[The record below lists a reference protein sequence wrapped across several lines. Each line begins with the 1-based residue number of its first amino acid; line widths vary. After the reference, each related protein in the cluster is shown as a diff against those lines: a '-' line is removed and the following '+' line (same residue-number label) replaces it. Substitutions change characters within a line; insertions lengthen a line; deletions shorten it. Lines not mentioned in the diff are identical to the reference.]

1 VNAARPLSP
10 VPRQRTIAWGRNI
23 PADRW
28 LAVILIFQCGFSV
41 LALRNSVSQDEAL
54 YLTAGKQIVNHIFGG
69 MASES
74 YAPRLSGLPYLY
86 PPIAGV
92 LDLVGGLELARGFSL
107 LCMLCTTIVVF
118 LMGRSLYDERS
129 GVAAAAIYSIQ
140 ASTLLIGRLATYDA
154 ACLLLLALAAI
165 VALHADSV
173 RTPVLVALVSAL
185 LVLAIATKYV
195 GELFAPTIVAIMAT
209 ETWRVHGW
217 RTALLRATL
226 ILCAIGGLLCIGMV
240 LLTRADSTGVRLAAT
255 TRFVENPL
263 PRMELLRR
271 TLLLAVALSSLAV
284 IGLSFSKRRALAS
297 ILLASV
303 AAAPAFH
310 LWKAEPVSL
319 QKHIGYGLFFAAPL
333 AGYGIMRLAAGT
345 RLQRCAAIA
354 IALVAIGL
362 GLEQAHQYYRDWP
375 NDRALIAVLRTRIR
389 PTSRILADDSDIVR
403 YEFKDWRADA
413 RRRYTDLNDFE
424 YVDAAGQ
431 HHTGNDA
438 YRAAIAAQYFDL
450 IILSDG
456 PNRATDVAVD
466 DALRDSGRYDL
477 VARIP
482 YTTRSNSG
490 TYRIWRKRL

>member
-1 VNAARPLSP
+1 
-10 VPRQRTIAWGRNI
+10 
-23 PADRW
+23 
-28 LAVILIFQCGFSV
+28 VILIFQCGFSV

-69 MASES
+69 MAAES
-74 YAPRLSGLPYLY
+74 YASRLSGLPYLY
-86 PPIAGV
+86 PP
-92 LDLVGGLELARGFSL
+92 
-107 LCMLCTTIVVF
+107 IVVF

-129 GVAAAAIYSIQ
+129 GVAAAALYSIQ

-173 RTPVLVALVSAL
+173 RTPFLVALVSAL

-195 GELFAPTIVAIMAT
+195 AELFAPTIVAIMAT
-209 ETWRVHGW
+209 ETWHVHGR
-217 RTALLRATL
+217 RTALLRTTL
-226 ILCAIGGLLCIGMV
+226 TLCAIGGLLCIGMV

-375 NDRALIAVLRTRIR
+375 NDRALIAVLRTRIG

-403 YEFKDWRADA
+403 YEFKDWQADA
-413 RRRYTDLNDFE
+413 RRRYTDLTDFE

-431 HHTGNDA
+431 DHTGDDA

-450 IILSDG
+450 IILRDG
-456 PNRATDVAVD
+456 PDRATDVAVD
-466 DALRDSGRYDL
+466 DVLRDSGRYDL
-477 VARIP
+477 VATIP
-482 YTTRSNSG
+482 YTTRSDSG
-490 TYRIWRKRL
+490 TYRIWRKSL